1 MEKPVETKYQY
12 NNIEIIEIDGK
23 KRVRRLKDG
32 KMMHA
37 NKEGASRV
45 NTKRKIQ
52 RQRNSRFES

>member
-32 KMMHA
+32 KLML
-37 NKEGASRV
+37 ASKGDNRV
-45 NTKRKIQ
+45 YCNRKI
-52 RQRNSRFES
+52 RR